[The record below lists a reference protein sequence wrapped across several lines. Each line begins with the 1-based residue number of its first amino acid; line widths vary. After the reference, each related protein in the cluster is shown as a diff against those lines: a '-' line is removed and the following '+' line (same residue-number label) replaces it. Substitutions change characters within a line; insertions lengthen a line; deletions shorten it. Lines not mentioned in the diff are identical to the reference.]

1 MPKTF
6 PFWAV
11 GTAAILLLCGKFVC
25 PVPTGAGQGRSAA
38 SRAAA
43 DSVQNGTHFLVRL
56 DQEMNTGKDK
66 VNKKFEV
73 KTIEPLET
81 SSGYVLPVGARI
93 VGHISRIE
101 PGGLTGH
108 ARVWLTFDDIE
119 TSRGTFPI
127 VAEVS
132 SVPGEFSVRTGES
145 KEGEIEARTSKGTQ
159 VLEATAAGAAM
170 GSAAGAAA
178 QSGCDGRCGGRRCC
192 FSGVLWN
199 WAGNRFAERDEAR
212 TRPRPAFVSESVKCR
227 KCNSKSGP
235 PCQGSRVRRRRDT
248 IGVSRKLPS
257 TN

>member
-1 MPKTF
+1 MLKNF
-6 PFWAV
+6 PFRAI
-11 GTAAILLLCGKFVC
+11 GTAAILLLFGKFVC
-25 PVPTGAGQGRSAA
+25 PVPAGIGQRRNATSPAT
-38 SRAAA
+38 A

-81 SSGYVLPVGARI
+81 FNGYILPVGARI
-93 VGHISRIE
+93 LGHISRIE

-108 ARVWLTFDDIE
+108 ARLWLTFDDID
-119 TSRGTFPI
+119 TSNGTFPI

-145 KEGEIEARTSKGTQ
+145 KEGEIEARTGKGTQ

-178 QSGCDGRCGGRRCC
+178 HNGKAAAMGAAAGGAAAFLASSGIGQEIDLLKGTKLEL
-192 FSGVLWN
+192 VL
-199 WAGNRFAERDEAR
+199 D
-212 TRPRPAFVSESVKCR
+212 RPLYL
-227 KCNSKSGP
+227 N
-235 PCQGSRVRRRRDT
+235 Q
-248 IGVSRKLPS
+248 
-257 TN
+257 

>member
-6 PFWAV
+6 LFWAV
-11 GTAAILLLCGKFVC
+11 GTCNILLLCGVFVC

-38 SRAAA
+38 SHAAA

-73 KTIEPLET
+73 KTLEPLET
-81 SSGYVLPVGARI
+81 SSGYVLPVGEKI
-93 VGHISRIE
+93 FGHISRIE

-108 ARVWLTFDDIE
+108 ARLWLTFDEID
-119 TSRGTFPI
+119 TSRGTLPI

-132 SVPGEFSVRTGES
+132 SVPGEFSVRAGES
-145 KEGEIEARTSKGTQ
+145 KEGEIEARTGKGKQ

-178 QSGCDGRCGGRRCC
+178 H
-192 FSGVLWN
+192 
-199 WAGNRFAERDEAR
+199 
-212 TRPRPAFVSESVKCR
+212 
-227 KCNSKSGP
+227 NSKAAAMGAAAGGAAAFLASSG
-235 PCQGSRVRRRRDT
+235 
-248 IGVSRKLPS
+248 IGQEIDLPKGTKLELVLDRPLYL
-257 TN
+257 NQ

>member
-1 MPKTF
+1 MTKTF

-178 QSGCDGRCGGRRCC
+178 HNGKAAAMGAAAGGAAAFLASSGIGQEIDLPKGTKLEL
-192 FSGVLWN
+192 VL
-199 WAGNRFAERDEAR
+199 D
-212 TRPRPAFVSESVKCR
+212 RPLYL
-227 KCNSKSGP
+227 N
-235 PCQGSRVRRRRDT
+235 Q
-248 IGVSRKLPS
+248 
-257 TN
+257 